1 MSALLSEPGP
11 EQTRAA
17 KYCLGGNGHASSKFA
32 SAAVTNS
39 HFPWEAPDGKFM

>member
-1 MSALLSEPGP
+1 MRALLSEPGLG
-11 EQTRAA
+11 QRRAA
-17 KYCLGGNGHASSKFA
+17 KHCPGANGHASSELA